1 MIHPGGAAM
10 CTTRGR
16 SARGV
21 TTTRP
26 HVDVSVVHCADSWSD
41 HPLITYEAWALIAG
55 HEHR

>member
-1 MIHPGGAAM
+1 MIHPGAAAM

-26 HVDVSVVHCADSWSD
+26 HVDVSVHCADSWSD